1 MRIRSFAYLHW
12 HALKLASIAMK
23 KFLMEFIGTFFLYF
37 IIASMLLDPARAA
50 LAPLAVGIGLMA
62 LVYMGGHISRAH
74 YNPAVTLAFYLRGQ
88 CEKKDI
94 PGYIFAQLAGAILA
108 SWIVPLIQGGP
119 EVTTWEV
126 GGAPGLLAEFFGTYM
141 LVLVIL
147 NVATVKGYEGN
158 QYYGVAIGATV
169 MAMAY
174 AVGAYSGGSFNPA
187 VTLGMILSGFL
198 NYRRSLVPSARSV
211 LSGHRGHLRLF
222 CHDQGNPSSREGKT
236 PQPQA
241 PFPQS
246 RQAKASP
253 VSPSSLPLK
262 SVRPYRQNVAVMTI
276 LSRCAAVL
284 PTEPGGEI
292 LAGIKSDPKGNF
304 GDGNFRGSSQQS
316 GRMGQADSTELIG
329 RGAIKELFAGRIQ
342 VGRPHP
348 AGFSHGRQRPGFGS
362 SFPACFQA
370 FKEAPHGVIET
381 MGVVRQPL
389 LSRREEPGNRQKQL
403 IDGDGNLGAFEGF
416 LPI

>member
-198 NYRRSLVPSARSV
+198 NSGDLWFHLLGQFLAAIAATSAFFAMTRETRRP
-211 LSGHRGHLRLF
+211 
-222 CHDQGNPSSREGKT
+222 
-236 PQPQA
+236 
-241 PFPQS
+241 
-246 RQAKASP
+246 AK
-253 VSPSSLPLK
+253 
-262 SVRPYRQNVAVMTI
+262 
-276 LSRCAAVL
+276 
-284 PTEPGGEI
+284 
-292 LAGIKSDPKGNF
+292 
-304 GDGNFRGSSQQS
+304 
-316 GRMGQADSTELIG
+316 
-329 RGAIKELFAGRIQ
+329 
-342 VGRPHP
+342 GRP
-348 AGFSHGRQRPGFGS
+348 RNRRP
-362 SFPACFQA
+362 
-370 FKEAPHGVIET
+370 
-381 MGVVRQPL
+381 R
-389 LSRREEPGNRQKQL
+389 SRSRGKPKPR
-403 IDGDGNLGAFEGF
+403 
-416 LPI
+416 P